1 MNYSCRI
8 TRKIF
13 IQSDVPSTN
22 FKVIIK
28 VYGIKLLQSKSIFS
42 TIFNNNKKSIIIS
55 RSNDTLFNSMTDLKS
70 MSRENLSESVEVYL
84 GEVSFQLTNI
94 KFLRLS
100 GVYPLSISSS
110 SINLNTISSLKA
122 SKY

>member
-1 MNYSCRI
+1 
-8 TRKIF
+8 
-13 IQSDVPSTN
+13 
-22 FKVIIK
+22 
-28 VYGIKLLQSKSIFS
+28 
-42 TIFNNNKKSIIIS
+42 
-55 RSNDTLFNSMTDLKS
+55 

-122 SKY
+122 SKILKSIKNNSNKIPKMVIQMGIFNDESSKIELQKIPVNNNIIFWIKYINIYIYIYIFI